1 MKKIVL
7 LISLFSSPLFAAT
20 ATVSVP
26 IKGTITSATCT
37 LTADTVIDFGS
48 ITALNIS
55 NGTVPEKDLN
65 MTANCDWTATGLKLT
80 FIPTSVVTGDNQ
92 TMKSGLAGVGFKLP
106 SMGMI
111 NNLEF
116 NTEHIWS
123 SGGIVGGGTRTI
135 PVKIKPVKIPN
146 EDIAAGKINTNLI
159 VRLTYD

>member
-7 LISLFSSPLFAAT
+7 LVSLFSSPLFAAT

-26 IKGTITSATCT
+26 IKGTITSTTCT
-37 LTADTVIDFGS
+37 FAADTVIDFGS

-55 NGTVPEKDLN
+55 NGTVPEKDLS

-80 FIPTSVVTGDNQ
+80 FIPTSIVTGDNQ
-92 TMKSGLAGVGFKLP
+92 TMESGLTGVGFKLP
-106 SMGMI
+106 SMGTI
-111 NNLEF
+111 NNLAF

-123 SGGIVGGGTRTI
+123 SGGIVGGGTKAI
-135 PVKIKPVKIPN
+135 SVKIKPVKIPN
-146 EDIAAGKINTNLI
+146 QHITAGKINTNLI